1 MAPLDMTGLPPVSD
15 DAPAGENLEL
25 DPDFGALERA
35 AQGKPEVQYG
45 TTIEP
50 AVPPDWK
57 ETAALAEA
65 LLQRTHDLRVFVHL
79 AIARLHLDG
88 FAAYARVVRLIRH
101 QVDEHWPHVHP
112 QLDPED
118 DNDPLQR
125 ANALLRLQDPAH
137 VLRTMRD
144 LPLASTPRTG
154 PVAWRDI
161 AILNGAL
168 EPDSSREKMTE
179 AMVFAAFRDCDQA
192 RLATLREAIQNLVE
206 DIPAISDAFD
216 RNAGPAT
223 GPDYEP
229 LQKLLREINRDLK
242 RYESL
247 AEPEAAA
254 EASEPVDG
262 DPVAAVP
269 SGRAETGPVR
279 GFTTIRAITALRD
292 REEALY
298 AVELASSYFRTQEP
312 SSPLPLLLDRAR
324 RLAGME
330 FMDILRDLA
339 PDGLVQAQTI
349 AGSAQAG
356 STQE

>member
-1 MAPLDMTGLPPVSD
+1 MAPLDMTGLRPVSD

-45 TTIEP
+45 NTVEP

-57 ETAALAEA
+57 ETSALAEA
-65 LLQRTHDLRVFVHL
+65 LMQRTHDLRVFVHL

-88 FAAYARVVRLIRH
+88 FAGYGRVVRLIRH

-192 RLATLREAIQNLVE
+192 RLATLREAIKNLVE

-216 RNAGPAT
+216 
-223 GPDYEP
+223 
-229 LQKLLREINRDLK
+229 
-242 RYESL
+242 
-247 AEPEAAA
+247 
-254 EASEPVDG
+254 
-262 DPVAAVP
+262 
-269 SGRAETGPVR
+269 
-279 GFTTIRAITALRD
+279 
-292 REEALY
+292 
-298 AVELASSYFRTQEP
+298 
-312 SSPLPLLLDRAR
+312 
-324 RLAGME
+324 
-330 FMDILRDLA
+330 
-339 PDGLVQAQTI
+339 
-349 AGSAQAG
+349 
-356 STQE
+356 